1 MTSAI
6 LLGYLI
12 GGSFGYT
19 ASRSERLARVW
30 PRLVRAQILIA
41 SVVLAVVSVWRLSDL
56 NDVVWPVLMVC
67 VFAVI
72 LAVSLATTSGERR
85 AGRATLRTW
94 ATTSNTGFFVLP
106 FAAAFGGPAALLIA
120 VLIDRLGS
128 PLWAVYVALLR
139 RDAPKRQRTSTSWI
153 DQSPVIALGVGLVL
167 RLIIPAPDWTAAL
180 SLVAAP
186 FMAATGAA
194 LFVGSVL
201 HSSQRMSP
209 RSGLRPWA
217 MLTLLRVALFA
228 PIVWFAPTPAIAL
241 VAVLCAF
248 TIPAFGPSQMSLVY
262 GYADP
267 VVAASV
273 RYGWFVGAAGLV
285 AAYVMTH

>member
-12 GGSFGYT
+12 GGSLGDT

-30 PRLVRAQILIA
+30 PRLVRAQVLIA
-41 SVVLAVVSVWRLSDL
+41 SVVLAVVSAWRLSGL

-67 VFAVI
+67 VFAVM

-94 ATTSNTGFFVLP
+94 STTSNTGFFVLP
-106 FAAAFGGPAALLIA
+106 FAAAFGGPSAVLIA
-120 VLIDRLGS
+120 ALIDRLGS

-139 RDAPKRQRTSTSWI
+139 RDAPKRQRASTSWI

-167 RLIIPAPDWTAAL
+167 RLVTPAPDWTAAL
-180 SLVAAP
+180 SLAAAP

-194 LFVGSVL
+194 VFVGSVL

-209 RSGLRPWA
+209 RSGLRSWA
-217 MLTLLRVALFA
+217 MLTLLRVSLFA
-228 PIVWFAPTPAIAL
+228 PIAWFAPTPAIAL
-241 VAVLCAF
+241 VAVLCAL

-285 AAYVMTH
+285 AAFVMSH